1 MRWLKRTGIVAAL
14 AAAGGIAYALV
25 ARRSRDA
32 SPSEQPTTRAA
43 RTAEIAK
50 LGARV
55 GGTVASNRARRVFAS
70 AERKEELDAELE
82 LRTAE
87 DVAATLG
94 NMKGALMKLGQLA
107 SFVDDGMPEPVREAL
122 QQLQS
127 DAPPMSPE
135 LAASIVRD

>member
-14 AAAGGIAYALV
+14 AAACALTYALV
-25 ARRSRDA
+25 TRRTRGA
-32 SPSEQPTTRAA
+32 SSLQQPTTRAA

-55 GGTVASNRARRVFAS
+55 GGTVATNRARRVFAS

-87 DVAATLG
+87 DVASTLG

-135 LAASIVRD
+135 LA